1 VPLPPPSMLWARL
14 AFVLM
19 VMAPPMLG
27 DIERLIL
34 DYIEVCVVIIEKFTA
49 RYSRVP
55 FIFYAHSTTT

>member
-1 VPLPPPSMLWARL
+1 MLWARL

>member
-1 VPLPPPSMLWARL
+1 MLWARL

-34 DYIEVCVVIIEKFTA
+34 DYIEVCVVIMEKFTA
-49 RYSRVP
+49 RYIRVP